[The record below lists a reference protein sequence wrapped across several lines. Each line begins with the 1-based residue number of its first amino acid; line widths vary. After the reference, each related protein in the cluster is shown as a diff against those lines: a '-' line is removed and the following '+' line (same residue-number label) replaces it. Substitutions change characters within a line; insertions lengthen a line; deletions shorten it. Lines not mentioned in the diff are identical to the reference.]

1 MERFAP
7 EKSEKETMKDFNK
20 RNKNER
26 EEHLFKIE
34 QLALENP
41 LAFRNTASF
50 ILLVCKKLNIRKHQ
64 ARRDILEI
72 RKREKMSFQLN
83 SKMELSKKLNEFALL
98 KEQALKQKNLNAYL
112 GAVKAE
118 AQLLGLE
125 KLNLFVKKEKSDID
139 ELEDKK
145 ELFLK
150 MIEEKE

>member
-7 EKSEKETMKDFNK
+7 EKSEKKTIKDFNK

-98 KEQALKQKNLNAYL
+98 KEKALKQKNLNAYL

>member
-41 LAFRNTASF
+41 STCRNTASF

-98 KEQALKQKNLNAYL
+98 KEKALKQKNLNAYL

-125 KLNLFVKKEKSDID
+125 KLNLFVKKETSDID